1 VTNTGV
7 ERMKAGRNPF
17 FLRLAALFVSV
28 VLSTSASLFAK
39 YALVSF
45 SPFALAALRVWIAS
59 LVMLPLATLV
69 VPKGLSWR
77 RFIKAL
83 PMSLCYAVNTALF
96 LLGIDH
102 TTAIAAQL
110 LYMLVPVIV
119 LISSRFLFSEQLTPA
134 KLFGTTLGIA
144 GAVVVLIGS
153 LEGSLGDSLGTPLG
167 NGVMLVSVLLWSAFT
182 LLARRQSQSQHPIEL
197 SCYAQITS
205 SLVIPL
211 FLVPDIAL
219 HHPLWGTSVTWL
231 ALISVLALALLI
243 SVCRDILFQWG
254 LQGTSAFTTSVMGFF
269 APFLTVAYAIPLLGE
284 RLSLNL
290 LISGALIIVGIF
302 FAVIMPA
309 RQQRGKQ
316 PAPEPALVGAAENEE
331 ASR

>member
-1 VTNTGV
+1 
-7 ERMKAGRNPF
+7 MKSGGNPLF
-17 FLRLAALFVSV
+17 WRLTALFVSV

-45 SPFALAALRVWIAS
+45 APFAVAALRVWIAT
-59 LVMLPLATLV
+59 LVIVPLAALT
-69 VPKGLSWR
+69 VPKGLNWR
-77 RFIKAL
+77 RFVRAL
-83 PMSLCYAVNTALF
+83 PMSLCYGINSALF

-110 LYMLVPVIV
+110 LYMLVPVLV
-119 LISSRFLFSEQLTPA
+119 LIASRFLFSEGLTPA
-134 KLFGTTLGIA
+134 KLFGTALGIA

-153 LEGSLGDSLGTPLG
+153 LEGTLGDSLGTPLG
-167 NGVMLVSVLLWSAFT
+167 NGVILVSVLLWSAFT

-205 SLVIPL
+205 SLVLPL
-211 FLVPDIAL
+211 FLVPDIAQ
-219 HHPLWGTSVTWL
+219 HHRLSGSITWL
-231 ALISVLALALLI
+231 AVLSVLALALLI

-302 FAVIMPA
+302 FAVIVPA
-309 RQQRGKQ
+309 RQSRAKQ
-316 PAPEPALVGAAENEE
+316 PAPEPVLVGVEE
-331 ASR
+331 QDPSRCGTGP